1 MENKPIMIVVALVA
15 LSVITNA
22 TTMPLTQ
29 VQSNLCKALTEK
41 IVLANTQ
48 INNGFAPLDTIN
60 MIGNENQFLHLE
72 CSN

>member
-22 TTMPLTQ
+22 TMPLTQ

-48 INNGFAPLDTIN
+48 INHGFAPLDTIN